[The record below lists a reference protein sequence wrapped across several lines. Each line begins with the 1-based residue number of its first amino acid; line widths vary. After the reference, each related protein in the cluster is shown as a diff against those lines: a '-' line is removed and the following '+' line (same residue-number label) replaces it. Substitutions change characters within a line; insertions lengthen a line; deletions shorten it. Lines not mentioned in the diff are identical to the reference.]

1 MLEFLLDELKEG
13 EKLTTNGAKV
23 LATTG
28 DSRLDFFAELG
39 SMRRLS
45 REEIIQRF
53 NVVFKEYPLDA
64 LKLLMYCRDRNMVGE
79 RNTARVILRYLANNH
94 SDIYIKNMS
103 LIAHFGRWDDLILTG
118 IGTNSEEAM
127 IGLIKEQLE
136 LDLKTKYP
144 SLLGKWMP
152 SINTSSDTT
161 RKVAIR
167 LSKRLG
173 MNCGEYRKLLSK
185 LRNKINIVE
194 TYMSSNKWSEI
205 EYSKLTS
212 KNNLL
217 YANAFSRH
225 DSERYDKYI
234 EEVISGKAKINTSK
248 LFPYEIVRKCI
259 NDTRQR
265 EVMNTLWDK
274 LPNYLPENLGD
285 TLVVCDTS
293 GSMTCSMRGI
303 KPIDVA
309 LALTL
314 YFGERNTGI
323 FNNYFMTFSKNPQL
337 VKIQGRDL
345 YEKIINISRAD
356 WGMNTNLE
364 GVYELLLNTSIKN
377 NLKQED
383 MVKRIV
389 IISDM
394 NIDAC
399 TYGSGRKLRFMDEMR
414 RRFNE
419 AGYEMPKCVFWNVE
433 SSNTSFLASKDD
445 EDMSLMS
452 GASASLFKAITKGNT
467 PMEMLREMVLENEIY
482 SNVRI

>member
-1 MLEFLLDELKEG
+1 MLEFLLDELKDG

-94 SDIYIKNMS
+94 SDVYIKNMS

-136 LDLKTKYP
+136 LDLKAKYP

-167 LSKRLG
+167 LSKKLG

-217 YANAFSRH
+217 YTNAFSRH

-345 YEKIINISRAD
+345 YEKIINISRAE